1 MQMRRLDV
9 NTLKNPRLVL
19 ATVLL
24 NYIFLKHEAR
34 PDNWFSDHYEHV
46 IFGRTPGVA
55 LRFVIAVLPT
65 ATKGPTKHI
74 FIRIDLYSSRPIST
88 PSALG
93 LGYKYK
99 GKGCTVCVTLHDI
112 IWGTD
117 TLGVRKTT
125 HMS

>member
-74 FIRIDLYSSRPIST
+74 FIRIFIQAG
-88 PSALG
+88 PSAPLVPWG
-93 LGYKYK
+93 LVINTKERA
-99 GKGCTVCVTLHDI
+99 VPCV
-112 IWGTD
+112 
-117 TLGVRKTT
+117 
-125 HMS
+125 